1 MINKKSKFGVFGMK
15 KSDKVP
21 SDKMSEMQQSQ
32 NKDIENSEN
41 KSVHSQQLGES
52 KKSSIRQ

>member
-1 MINKKSKFGVFGMK
+1 MK